1 MSGWVSEM
9 TNYREEIAAHYTGL
23 DGAIHGVRNPTE
35 IKTSGNHHVI
45 MATHLLMLIHHGER
59 LSLEDVE
66 QYRHYIEACRHSK
79 GIFHRVPG
87 YPDRQTHDDLL
98 AIAVS
103 SYILG
108 LPYAKEIAERGMEG
122 TEFSWFTCPWY
133 FDNEDKKEFELRKWF
148 GRFFWFQ
155 AAIKA
160 AAGVKLSLIDKLAYA
175 IYLLS
180 GCRESKIPDTSG
192 KQLRFITMHPM
203 MHGSSWIISWAM
215 RYYLKRVAKQYAN
228 GFLEIYYG
236 KDHPFAKAT

>member
-1 MSGWVSEM
+1 M
-9 TNYREEIAAHYTGL
+9 TNYREEIEAHYTGL

-66 QYRHYIEACRHSK
+66 QYRQYIEACRHSK

-103 SYILG
+103 SFILD
-108 LPYAKEIAERGMEG
+108 LPFAKEIFERGIKG
-122 TEFSWFTCPWY
+122 QKFYGFRFPWY
-133 FDNEDKKEFELRKWF
+133 YDNEDTLKFEWRKWF
-148 GRFFWFQ
+148 ARFFWYQ

-160 AAGVKLSLIDKLAYA
+160 AALQELSVIDKIAYA
-175 IYLLS
+175 IYLLR

-192 KQLRFITMHPM
+192 KQLRFITMYPM
-203 MHGSSWIISWAM
+203 LICYEGRIIDWAI

-228 GFLEIYYG
+228 GFFEIYYG